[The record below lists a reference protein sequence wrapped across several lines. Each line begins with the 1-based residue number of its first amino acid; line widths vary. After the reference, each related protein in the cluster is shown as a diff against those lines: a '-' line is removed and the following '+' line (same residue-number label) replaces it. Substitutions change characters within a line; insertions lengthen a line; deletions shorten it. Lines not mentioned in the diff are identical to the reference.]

1 MLSRL
6 LVPVFLAISACSPT
20 LSSYDSP
27 TRAFTAD
34 IDLPEMRVF
43 STPRAQPPARSNAEI
58 ARDFLDLT
66 MRMESGR
73 YLPYFTRFEGP
84 ITVAV
89 RGTPSPTL
97 TTDLGRLIY
106 RLRTEAGLNITQ
118 TSNPDASI
126 VVNATT
132 RKAIQKVL
140 PQAACFVAPN
150 VSTLAEYR
158 LARRTKLT
166 SWSAMRERKK
176 ITIFVPTDVSP
187 QETRDCLHEELS
199 QALGPLNDLYRLADS
214 IYNDDNLHTVL
225 TGFDMLILKTIYAPE
240 LHSGMN
246 RRQVANRLP
255 EILARLNPAGQRP
268 PGKLQP
274 YTPKEWR
281 ENMITALAPGANMGQ
296 RLRAAEAALQIAKAR
311 NLTDVRMGYN
321 WYAIGLLTER
331 SDPERSFVAFQ
342 NAYQYYQANSGTDI
356 HKAQVA
362 SRIGS
367 YALRNGNPSMALKY
381 IEPSISAAIKGENAA
396 LLSALMLLRSEALM
410 RNGMATDA
418 RAARVDSLGW
428 ARYGFGSEREL
439 KQRLRVLTG
448 FSPL

>member
-1 MLSRL
+1 M
-6 LVPVFLAISACSPT
+6 
-20 LSSYDSP
+20 
-27 TRAFTAD
+27 
-34 IDLPEMRVF
+34 
-43 STPRAQPPARSNAEI
+43 EI

-73 YLPYFTRFEGP
+73 HLPYFTRFEGP

-89 RGTPSPTL
+89 RGAPSPTL
-97 TTDLGRLIY
+97 TTDLGRLLY
-106 RLRTEAGLNITQ
+106 RLRSEAGLQITQ
-118 TSNPDASI
+118 TNTSDANI
-126 VVNATT
+126 IVNATT
-132 RKAIQKVL
+132 RRAIQKVL

-150 VSTLAEYR
+150 VTTLAEYR

-166 SWSAMRERKK
+166 SWSSMKERKR

-199 QALGPLNDLYRLADS
+199 QALGPLNDLYRLPDS
-214 IYNDDNLHTVL
+214 IFNDDNLHTVL
-225 TGFDMLILKTIYAPE
+225 TGFDMLILKAMYAPE

-255 EILARLNPAGQRP
+255 EVLARLNPAGQRP
-268 PGKLQP
+268 PGKFQI
-274 YTPKEWR
+274 YTPRDWR
-281 ENMITALAPGANMGQ
+281 ANMITALAPGANMNQ
-296 RLRAAEAALQIAKAR
+296 RLKAAEDALRIATAR
-311 NLTDVRMGYN
+311 KLSDVRMGYN

-331 SDPERSFVAFQ
+331 SDPDRAIAAFQ

-362 SRIGS
+362 SRIAS
-367 YALRNGNPSMALKY
+367 YALHNGNPQMALDY
-381 IEPSISAAIKGENAA
+381 IEPSLAAAIRGENAA

>member
-43 STPRAQPPARSNAEI
+43 STPRARPPARSNAEI

-106 RLRTEAGLNITQ
+106 RLRTEAGLDITQ

-126 VVNATT
+126 IVNATT

-214 IYNDDNLHTVL
+214 IYNDDNL
-225 TGFDMLILKTIYAPE
+225 DD
-240 LHSGMN
+240 S
-246 RRQVANRLP
+246 
-255 EILARLNPAGQRP
+255 
-268 PGKLQP
+268 
-274 YTPKEWR
+274 
-281 ENMITALAPGANMGQ
+281 
-296 RLRAAEAALQIAKAR
+296 
-311 NLTDVRMGYN
+311 
-321 WYAIGLLTER
+321 
-331 SDPERSFVAFQ
+331 
-342 NAYQYYQANSGTDI
+342 
-356 HKAQVA
+356 
-362 SRIGS
+362 
-367 YALRNGNPSMALKY
+367 
-381 IEPSISAAIKGENAA
+381 
-396 LLSALMLLRSEALM
+396 
-410 RNGMATDA
+410 
-418 RAARVDSLGW
+418 SLG
-428 ARYGFGSEREL
+428 
-439 KQRLRVLTG
+439 
-448 FSPL
+448 

>member
-6 LVPVFLAISACSPT
+6 LVPVFLAITACSPT

-43 STPRAQPPARSNAEI
+43 SSPRAQPPARSNAEI

-73 YLPYFTRFEGP
+73 HLQYFTRFEGP

-106 RLRTEAGLNITQ
+106 RLQTEAGLNISQ
-118 TSNPDASI
+118 TNAPDASI
-126 VVNATT
+126 IVNATT

-150 VSTLAEYR
+150 VTTLAEYR

-166 SWSAMRERKK
+166 SWSALKERKR

-199 QALGPLNDLYRLADS
+199 QALGPLNDLYRLPDS

-225 TGFDMLILKTIYAPE
+225 TGFDMLILRAMYAPE

-255 EILARLNPAGQRP
+255 EVLARLNPAGQRP
-268 PGKLQP
+268 PGKFQI

-281 ENMITALAPGANMGQ
+281 ENMITALAP
-296 RLRAAEAALQIAKAR
+296 
-311 NLTDVRMGYN
+311 VRTCLN
-321 WYAIGLLTER
+321 VRRPPRQL
-331 SDPERSFVAFQ
+331 
-342 NAYQYYQANSGTDI
+342 
-356 HKAQVA
+356 
-362 SRIGS
+362 
-367 YALRNGNPSMALKY
+367 
-381 IEPSISAAIKGENAA
+381 
-396 LLSALMLLRSEALM
+396 
-410 RNGMATDA
+410 
-418 RAARVDSLGW
+418 
-428 ARYGFGSEREL
+428 
-439 KQRLRVLTG
+439 
-448 FSPL
+448 